1 MHLAV
6 LNIALVAN
14 QSFIPSNILATL
26 VAMTSNY
33 FMNNYLTFHNIHKTF
48 NQRLAGGLKYFF
60 ANSFSIIANIG
71 VASQLYLNDFTAM
84 SSALFGI
91 LAGLI
96 LNYFLSVN
104 LVFKK

>member
-1 MHLAV
+1 
-6 LNIALVAN
+6 
-14 QSFIPSNILATL
+14 
-26 VAMTSNY
+26 
-33 FMNNYLTFHNIHKTF
+33 
-48 NQRLAGGLKYFF
+48 LKYFF

>member
-1 MHLAV
+1 MHK
-6 LNIALVAN
+6 
-14 QSFIPSNILATL
+14 SFIERFKGA
-26 VAMTSNY
+26 V
-33 FMNNYLTFHNIHKTF
+33 
-48 NQRLAGGLKYFF
+48 KYFL

-96 LNYFLSVN
+96 LNYFMSVN